1 MTSPATAAEGAL
13 APPRLRRA
21 LGLWDLVLYG
31 VIIVCP
37 ISPAPFYGVL
47 ILRGHGHAALTVL
60 VALFAMLPTAISYGR
75 MANAYPNAGS
85 AFSYVGQEINP
96 LLGYL
101 AGWGMVMDYLL
112 NPLCSVIWVSQQ
124 AHVYGPAIPYWLWA
138 FIFAAFVTGLTI
150 HGIKV
155 SARVNVVMGTAMGI
169 VIVMFFA
176 AAVVYVMHHPHGDA
190 GFFTRPFYDPQRWSL
205 NAFLGGT
212 SLAMLTYIGFDG
224 ISTLSEECENPRR
237 NILIATILT
246 CVVVGVLSIL
256 EVYGAQLVWPG
267 VEHFPDQ
274 DTAFTFAAQRAWAP
288 LFVVVGVTLMVA
300 LVAIAIAA
308 QLAVARLLYG
318 MGRSGA
324 LPGGFFGAIHPKT
337 QIPRNNVLLI
347 GACVLIGALVLPI
360 VSGNAT
366 GYELAA
372 NLVNFGAFISFMG
385 VNAAALMRY
394 YVRAEEKKLINF
406 ILPVAGFVV
415 CLILWWNLSGRA
427 LIFGISWMLLGIA
440 FAAWRTRGF
449 RSKLAGFEI
458 SANAAE

>member
-1 MTSPATAAEGAL
+1 MAAGPATK
-13 APPRLRRA
+13 PPRLLRA

-75 MANAYPNAGS
+75 MANAYPTAGS
-85 AFSYVGQEINP
+85 AFAYVGQEINP

-112 NPLCSVIWVSQQ
+112 NPLCSVIWISQQ
-124 AHVYGPAIPYWLWA
+124 AHVYGPLIPYWVWVA
-138 FIFAAFVTGLTI
+138 VFAGLITALTI
-150 HGIKV
+150 HGIKF
-155 SARVNVVMGTAMGI
+155 SARVNVVMGATIGVVI
-169 VIVMFFA
+169 VIFLTA
-176 AAVVYVMHHPHGDA
+176 ATHYVLSQPHAEA
-190 GFFTRPFYDPQRWSL
+190 GFFTRPFYDPSTWTLR
-205 NAFLGGT
+205 AFLGGT

-224 ISTLSEECENPRR
+224 ISTLSEECKNPRR
-237 NILIATILT
+237 HILLATIMT
-246 CVVVGVLSIL
+246 CVIVGILSVV
-256 EVYGAQLVWPG
+256 EVYAAQLVWPG

-288 LFVVVGVTLMVA
+288 LFVIVGVTLMIA
-300 LVAIAIAA
+300 LFAIAVAA

-324 LPGGFFGAIHPKT
+324 LPRAFFGAVHPKSH
-337 QIPRNNVLLI
+337 IPRNNVMLVGGLLLV
-347 GACVLIGALVLPI
+347 GGLVLPA
-360 VSGNAT
+360 VSGEAT

-372 NLVNFGAFISFMG
+372 NLVNFGALVSFMG
-385 VNAAALMRY
+385 VNAAALIRY
-394 YVRAEEKKLINF
+394 YVRAPKKRIINLL
-406 ILPVAGFVV
+406 LPLAGFVI
-415 CLILWWNLSGRA
+415 CLVLWWNLSYRA
-427 LIFGISWMLLGIA
+427 LLFGLGWMVIGIA

-449 RSKLAGFEI
+449 RRSLAVFEL
-458 SANAAE
+458 SPNHVD